1 MARRKKGIPAPPQ
14 TINIPITLPSYEVLT
29 KAKRHKDEPIY
40 AVVDRILEPYKE
52 IKLGYDSEVEE
63 LKEWL
68 ETSNNNKANYR
79 KEIEK
84 LRSKI
89 KNLEEDNH

>member
-1 MARRKKGIPAPPQ
+1 MDS
-14 TINIPITLPSYEVLT
+14 TIPIPCRLSRREIPIVFFAVQFPSLF
-29 KAKRHKDEPIY
+29 
-40 AVVDRILEPYKE
+40 PYKE

-68 ETSNNNKANYR
+68 ELSNNNKANYR